1 MQFVPFGD
9 FQREDHLA
17 SCVSVYVPFLEHP
30 MGLKLV
36 RVDVI
41 LKMLSLALS
50 DPLLVAIFN

>member
-17 SCVSVYVPFLEHP
+17 SCVSVSVPFLEHP
-30 MGLKLV
+30 MYLEMV

-41 LKMLSLALS
+41 RKMLSLALS